1 MPEGGVMLIGNNE
14 TTKLIDNYAINN
26 LGIPS
31 IVLMENASISFMK
44 HIDMS
49 VKNYLVICG
58 KGNNGGDGY
67 AIARHLHS
75 AGKNVNIFS
84 LGNENLSKDCQVNYD
99 ICKNLNMK
107 IFSDIKKLDSLLLE
121 CDAIIEGIFG
131 TGLNSNIEGIYKTV
145 IEKINGYSH
154 NRTVYSIDIPSGI
167 DGNSGEILGIA
178 VKADKTVSFVTYKKA
193 FLNIANK
200 EFFGEISVEDIGFN
214 IKNVYNLVNEYYLTE
229 ELIKEKII
237 GRKEDAHKG
246 DFGKVLIFAGSR
258 EFSGA
263 AAIVSET
270 CVRTGAGLVTLMTYD
285 NTFSGNIS
293 SSPESMILEIEHKN
307 IENSFKKIED
317 IAINSDVITIGP
329 GIGKSEKS
337 LQIMKKLLQYKKNTK
352 GETIK
357 LVIDADGLNL
367 LSENPEL
374 FKEIENRAVLTP
386 HTMEFS
392 RLSGFS
398 LEEISDDKKEM
409 VTFEVEMVN
418 DEKNG
423 NFVSYYPNGKK
434 MEEGVYV
441 DDKKEGKFTMYYSD
455 GRLRETKNYIDG
467 KKEGIWE
474 YFDLYKYVVIK
485 EEEYKNDKEIS
496 LKKYNDE
503 RDLIFHSYYEG
514 GFYYEEK
521 YNEKGKIISKKKYKE
536 DRFGELIEV
545 EEYN

>member
-1 MPEGGVMLIGNNE
+1 MPEGGTMLIGNNE

-31 IVLMENASISFMK
+31 IVLMENAAISFMK

-145 IEKINGYSH
+145 IEKINDYSH
-154 NRTVYSIDIPSGI
+154 NRTVYSIDIPSGV
-167 DGNSGEILGIA
+167 DGNSGEVLGTA

-200 EFFGEISVEDIGFN
+200 EFFGEIFIEDIGFN
-214 IKNVYNLVNEYYLTE
+214 TKNVCNLVNEYYLTE

-263 AAIVSET
+263 AAIVSEA
-270 CVRTGAGLVTLMTYD
+270 CVRAGAGLVTLMTYN

-293 SSPESMILEIEHKN
+293 SSPESMILEIENKN

-317 IAINSDVITIGP
+317 MAINSDIITIGP
-329 GIGKSEKS
+329 GIGKSENS

-374 FKEIENRAVLTP
+374 FKEIENRAILTP

-398 LEEISDDKKEM
+398 LEEISEDKRKS
-409 VTFEVEMVN
+409 FN
-418 DEKNG
+418 KC
-423 NFVSYYPNGKK
+423 KK
-434 MEEGVYV
+434 FAIEH
-441 DDKKEGKFTMYYSD
+441 
-455 GRLRETKNYIDG
+455 
-467 KKEGIWE
+467 GII
-474 YFDLYKYVVIK
+474 L
-485 EEEYKNDKEIS
+485 
-496 LKKYNDE
+496 L
-503 RDLIFHSYYEG
+503 L
-514 GFYYEEK
+514 
-521 YNEKGKIISKKKYKE
+521 KGKNTLVTDGTKVYINSTGNSHMANGGMGDGLTGIISSLAGQHYSLLESAKIGAFLHGYIGDALFKEQYIINISHIVENIPKYMKKIFKNK
-536 DRFGELIEV
+536 I
-545 EEYN
+545 